1 MRRASRASDSGAG
14 PAPTAIRRSSSMTRW
29 PSACSVPAVS
39 IVATAQPSMTVR
51 LIASTPAGSR
61 QRRRSSNDA
70 LSWRALHPLGSEPHG
85 VDDLL
90 VARAAAEVARERLA
104 DLRVAR
110 ARIARQQVVRGD
122 DQPRRAEAA
131 LHAAGLDER
140 ALHLVQLAVGRR
152 DPLDGHDL
160 AALGLRGKHET
171 RADELAVEVHRAR
184 AALAL
189 LAGVLRAG
197 QVEVLAQRGQQAL
210 ALPDAVGLARCP
222 VDDHVETHHAS
233 PRYSFQVHVRAR
245 RASTPS
251 AWRRYAAVPRTS
263 SIGRAARST
272 SAPNS
277 ATAAAPSG
285 ARDSHRPSS
294 MSTPATND
302 SARVGRIGVGP
313 AEPMHAFTAR
323 SSGHRWTDREQTAM
337 TIALRVPIF
346 ANCCGPPAGA
356 TWNAAMSSSS
366 ARALR

>member
-14 PAPTAIRRSSSMTRW
+14 PAPTALRRSSSMTRW
-29 PSACSVPAVS
+29 PWACSVPAVS

-70 LSWRALHPLGSEPHG
+70 LSCRALHPLGGEPYG

-90 VARAAAEVARERLA
+90 VARAAAEVAGERLA

-140 ALHLVQLAVGRR
+140 ALPLVQLAVGRR

-189 LAGVLRAG
+189 LARVLRAG
-197 QVEVLAQRGQQAL
+197 EVEVLAQRGEQAL
-210 ALPDAVGLARCP
+210 ALPDAVGLARRP
-222 VDDHVETHHAS
+222 VHDHVEPHGYAS
-233 PRYSFQVHVRAR
+233 SRYSLHVHCRAR
-245 RASTPS
+245 RARTPS
-251 AWRRYAAVPRTS
+251 AWWRYAAVPRTS
-263 SIGRAARST
+263 SIGRAA
-272 SAPNS
+272 
-277 ATAAAPSG
+277 
-285 ARDSHRPSS
+285 
-294 MSTPATND
+294 
-302 SARVGRIGVGP
+302 
-313 AEPMHAFTAR
+313 
-323 SSGHRWTDREQTAM
+323 
-337 TIALRVPIF
+337 
-346 ANCCGPPAGA
+346 C
-356 TWNAAMSSSS
+356 
-366 ARALR
+366 